1 MKFYKWRR
9 GIENKYSQLLSE
21 LILLFL
27 LASLVDG
34 FIGRLII
41 VLLFFLVILSIIR
54 TFNLD
59 QKILL
64 LLLFIAGTRFF
75 TELFVVY
82 EAAQG
87 VVVNKPLWLVNN
99 VITISFLT
107 MAIVIIN
114 REIFTVKKVNVDTIK
129 GGISIFLLIGFLWAL
144 FYSTIYILNPNAF
157 SSSIETIDLFGSMF
171 YFSFTTLTTLGYGDI
186 TPTSDLART
195 LANFQAIVGM
205 LYPSIF
211 IARLVGLYT
220 ADEMSQDD

>member
-1 MKFYKWRR
+1 MKFYKWRKT
-9 GIENKYSQLLSE
+9 IENKYSQLLSE

-27 LASLVDG
+27 LASLLDG

-41 VLLFFLVILSIIR
+41 VVLFFLVILSVIR
-54 TFNLD
+54 TLNLD
-59 QKILL
+59 RERFF
-64 LLLFIAGTRFF
+64 LLLFIAGCGFF

-87 VVVNKPLWLVNN
+87 VVVNKLLWLVNN
-99 VITISFLT
+99 VITITFLST
-107 MAIVIIN
+107 AIVIIN
-114 REIFTVKKVNVDTIK
+114 RKIFTEKKVSFDTIK
-129 GGISIFLLIGFLWAL
+129 GGISIFLLIGILWSL
-144 FYSTIYILNPNAF
+144 FYSTVYIFDPNAF
-157 SSSIETIDLFGSMF
+157 STSIETIDLFGSMV

-186 TPTSDLART
+186 TPTSELARV

>member
-1 MKFYKWRR
+1 MKIYKWRKT
-9 GIENKYSQLLSE
+9 IENKYSQLLSE

-27 LASLVDG
+27 LASLLDG

-41 VLLFFLVILSIIR
+41 VVLFFLVILSAIR

-59 QKILL
+59 KKRFFI
-64 LLLFIAGTRFF
+64 LLFIAGAGFF
-75 TELFVVY
+75 TEIFVIY

-87 VVVNKPLWLVNN
+87 VIVNELLWLVNN
-99 VITISFLT
+99 VITITFLST
-107 MAIVIIN
+107 AIVIISQKILT
-114 REIFTVKKVNVDTIK
+114 EKKVSFDTIQ
-129 GGISIFLLIGFLWAL
+129 GGICIFFLIGVLWTV
-144 FYSTIYILNPNAF
+144 FYSTVYIFDANAF
-157 SSSIETIDLFGSMF
+157 STSIETIEVFGSMF

-220 ADEMSQDD
+220 ADEMNQDD